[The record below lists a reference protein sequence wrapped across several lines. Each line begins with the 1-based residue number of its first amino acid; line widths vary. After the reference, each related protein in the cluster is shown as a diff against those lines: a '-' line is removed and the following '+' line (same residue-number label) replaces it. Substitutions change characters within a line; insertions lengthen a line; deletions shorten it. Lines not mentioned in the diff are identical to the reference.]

1 MRTVGEQ
8 LEADKTENF
17 VNQTLRP
24 LGYASKKDEN
34 IEEQTLGQ
42 LLALTRTV

>member
-24 LGYASKKDEN
+24 LAPFDQMRLSGLFIYSESSLS
-34 IEEQTLGQ
+34 EQTID
-42 LLALTRTV
+42 